1 MDYYSAKI
9 ENQQP
14 KVSRF
19 SVHLRIAQAP
29 MYNDD
34 FFDDDFRDMEDL
46 LSNFYRIKRGESHGL
61 LSEEDFETL
70 IDFFEGNNDLENA
83 DLACE
88 IGLTL
93 FPFSSSLIIRKAE
106 YLMDHKKYGQ
116 ALKVLDS
123 LDDMDPHNIEGI
135 FLKSDILLEQNRFAE
150 AARILEAEVNFFDH
164 VDKTDILLELAE
176 IYDEL
181 EEYEKVY
188 DALKRVLEYE
198 PNNEEALLR
207 ICFWAEINNRHED
220 SITLH
225 QQILENYPYNAMA
238 WYNLGVAFQGLK
250 LFEKA
255 IDSYEYCLAIDD
267 KFEYAYR
274 NQGDAYMQLKQ
285 YKKAIEVLEMHLT
298 IAKPEDIILEAIGY
312 CWDKQKNY
320 TKARQYYR
328 KAAQLNPQDDQI
340 FFKIGETYAKEGQWE
355 KAVKSYSAALNM
367 NKTNATYCL
376 ALGSSLIEMRAD
388 KEALVC
394 FLNAVQLRPDM
405 KSAWQSLIKGLY
417 VTGYT
422 EEALTQVSVAE
433 DQYGQR
439 VEFVYYRAV
448 ILLALGKSKDAVL
461 YLEEALAQNPKKSNA
476 LQFLDKESVLH
487 PAFADV
493 LVRYK
498 KKK

>member
-1 MDYYSAKI
+1 MCTFD
-9 ENQQP
+9 
-14 KVSRF
+14 
-19 SVHLRIAQAP
+19 VHLLQAPAP

-34 FFDDDFRDMEDL
+34 QYDDDFRDMEDL
-46 LSNFYRIKRGESHGL
+46 LSNFYRIKRGEAHGIL
-61 LSEEDFETL
+61 NEDDFESL
-70 IDFFEGNNDLENA
+70 IDFFEGNNDLVNA
-83 DLACE
+83 DLACD

-93 FPFSSSLIIRKAE
+93 YPFSSTLIIRKAE

-116 ALKVLDS
+116 ALKVLDT
-123 LDDMDPHNIEGI
+123 LDEMDPHNIEGI

-150 AARILEAEVNFFDH
+150 AARILEAEVDFFDH
-164 VDKTDILLELAE
+164 VDKTDILLELSE

-181 EEYEKVY
+181 EEYDKVY
-188 DALKRVLEYE
+188 ASLRRVLEYE

-220 SITLH
+220 SIVLH
-225 QQILENYPYNAMA
+225 QQILENHPYNAMA
-238 WYNLGVAFQGLK
+238 WYNLGVAYQGLK
-250 LFEKA
+250 LFEKS
-255 IDSYEYCLAIDD
+255 IDAYEYCLAIDD

-285 YKKAIEVLEMHLT
+285 YKKAIEVLEVHLT

-312 CWDKQKNY
+312 CWDKQKEY

-328 KAAQLNPQDDQI
+328 KASQLNPQDDQI
-340 FFKIGETYAKEGQWE
+340 FFKIGETYAKELQWE
-355 KAVKSYSAALNM
+355 KAVKSYSVALNI
-367 NKTNATYCL
+367 NKNNATYCL
-376 ALGSSLIEMRAD
+376 ALGSSLIEMGAN

-405 KSAWQSLIKGLY
+405 KSVWQSLIKALY
-417 VTGYT
+417 VTGYID
-422 EEALTQVSVAE
+422 EALTQVSVAE
-433 DQYGQR
+433 DQYGER

-448 ILLALGKSKDAVL
+448 LLLALGKTKDAVL
-461 YLEEALAQNPKKSNA
+461 HLESALLENPKKSTA
-476 LQFLDKESVLH
+476 LQYLDKESVLH

-498 KKK
+498 KRK